1 MAAGILIEASRAS
14 DPRLRLALG
23 AALLEGAAKKGKGKA
38 KEGRSAAPDRGVL
51 AVRLR
56 AMHSLLRDLAVL
68 SDRASDAVLVNA
80 DLRADLEPLVAAW
93 DRDRIVRAFASV
105 GRALTAVERHNAS
118 SKIVVDWLAF
128 QL

>member
-1 MAAGILIEASRAS
+1 M
-14 DPRLRLALG
+14 
-23 AALLEGAAKKGKGKA
+23 
-38 KEGRSAAPDRGVL
+38 